1 MTCPETHEWGFVFS
15 GLRALR
21 AFEASGYGELALEQN
36 KKPLRGEARRLIA
49 RLGCVIDPAAFR
61 IVENDLRE

>member
-21 AFEASGYGELALEQN
+21 AFGAFEASGYGELALEQN
-36 KKPLRGEARRLIA
+36 KKPPRGEA
-49 RLGCVIDPAAFR
+49 
-61 IVENDLRE
+61 